1 MAGFVGIVVSDPWLQ
16 NQFTQVELRSLKS
29 HFMSVQK
36 NRSNPKNGDFTLK
49 DLSLAMANL
58 KTSSLTEEERTRFL
72 EENFSKLE
80 MQQLDFEKFL
90 RIYLKMQGKAG
101 PKGSATSAF
110 LKAATTTLLHTISES
125 EKAAYVNHINN
136 YLGEDEFLRKYL
148 PIDPLTNDLFE
159 ISKDGVLLW

>member
-16 NQFTQVELRSLKS
+16 NQFTQVELRSLRS
-29 HFMSVQK
+29 HFISFQK

-49 DLSLAMANL
+49 DLSSAIANL
-58 KTSSLTEEERTRFL
+58 KNLSLTEEERTRFL
-72 EENFSKLE
+72 EENLSELE
-80 MQQLDFEKFL
+80 IRQLDFEGFL
-90 RIYLKMQGKAG
+90 QVYLKMQGKAG
-101 PKGSATSAF
+101 SKGSTTSAF

-148 PIDPLTNDLFE
+148 PIDPLTDDLFE

>member
-29 HFMSVQK
+29 HFMSIQK
-36 NRSNPKNGDFTLK
+36 SRSNPKNVEFTLE
-49 DLSLAMANL
+49 DLSRAMSKLKNL
-58 KTSSLTEEERTRFL
+58 SLTEEERTRFL
-72 EENFSKLE
+72 EENFSELE

-101 PKGSATSAF
+101 SKGSATSAF
-110 LKAATTTLLHTISES
+110 LKTATTTLLHTISES

-136 YLGEDEFLRKYL
+136 YLGEDNFLRKYL
-148 PIDPLTNDLFE
+148 PIDPLTDDLFQ
-159 ISKDGVLLW
+159 ISKNGVLLW